1 MSNDYTADLFFGTV
15 DDIIREQIAN
25 GLTEDEL
32 KAKFN
37 NENVANAYLEL
48 INQMAED
55 SISSL
60 LLQAEERVHLERQR
74 AIHFERHNEQIWHD
88 GFIASEMMYIIATE
102 SAQNY
107 RKIFEDWSEEKQ
119 RQIHYKYLALL
130 QLHGRACQQYLEVLC
145 LLKSGFADGAFA
157 RWRSMYEL
165 CIVAYFIS
173 KNDETVAKAFY
184 DDSFLADAKE
194 YNWAKKAPCFSGR
207 KGKVTFRDILNQCK
221 DVTEKWEKQYGLSN
235 KIVHATAQG
244 TFARLGKPQDVDI
257 IAIGPSDYGL
267 AMPAVNAAIVL
278 AIISS
283 IFFTMLHSGDGG
295 LYTKVTTLWVD
306 KIREI
311 YTTIERESFSS
322 SNIDTSA
329 NAAE

>member
-1 MSNDYTADLFFGTV
+1 MSQDFTKDLFYGAVEDF
-15 DDIIREQIAN
+15 INEQISK
-25 GLTEDEL
+25 GVTDEEISSIL
-32 KAKFN
+32 DDQRIA
-37 NENVANAYLEL
+37 ASYLSLVE
-48 INQMAED
+48 QMAKD
-55 SISSL
+55 CISNL
-60 LLQAEERVHLERQR
+60 HDNLYERVLQERSNNAQ
-74 AIHFERHNEQIWHD
+74 FLVHNEQIWQK
-88 GFIASEMMYIIATE
+88 GFVASEMMYIIVTE
-102 SAQNY
+102 AIEDY
-107 RKIFEDWSEEKQ
+107 RKIFDEMPNESKRELQ
-119 RQIHYKYLALL
+119 YRYLAIC

-194 YNWAKKAPCFSGR
+194 YNWAKIAPRFSGK

-244 TFARLGKPQDVDI
+244 TFARLGKPQDIDI

-295 LYTKVTTLWVD
+295 LYAKVTTSWVG
-306 KIREI
+306 KIQEI